1 MVQPWNWYVYANHSM
16 MTKLCH
22 LTSCLRLA
30 DFNYFRER
38 LGDKGS
44 SVQSLSCVWLFVTPW
59 TAARQAPCL
68 SPTPGVYWNSC
79 PSSKWCHP
87 TILSSLIP
95 FSSCLQSFLS
105 ENLIM
110 GDPGPQSDYFRD
122 PPKLALKLQIIC
134 ISSRLPCPSG
144 IIRMKSDHK
153 TNIPWPDS
161 TGWVITP
168 KALPLSKVAH

>member
-1 MVQPWNWYVYANHSM
+1 M

-22 LTSCLRLA
+22 LTSCLRLT

-122 PPKLALKLQIIC
+122 PPKLALKLQIMC